1 MVFDLCKIPVLAE
14 CMLFPLIVSSYM
26 CNVAAFHLHLLMKV
40 LLTSAAEKA
49 LAIQL
54 KVIG

>member
-26 CNVAAFHLHLLMKV
+26 CNVAAFHPHLLMKV